1 MHGELLHH
9 SAGEVL
15 AMRYACGLYGGSFNP
30 LHLGHVRCMLE
41 AANRCERL
49 LIVISA
55 GENRGEI
62 GIRQRYRWVYEATKH
77 FPHVEL
83 HVLEDDAPTKAEY
96 GREQWFE
103 DARKVK
109 EWAGQKIDAV
119 FCGSDYG
126 PDSFW
131 AQCYPEA
138 ELVVLARDGIS
149 STAVR
154 ENPMACW
161 DMLPSFV
168 RPYYAK
174 KVLLIGGE
182 STGKSTLTISLARRY
197 NTCWLEEVGRDISM
211 RSGTDQWMLQADFTD
226 ILLQHKMRE
235 IEALQRANR
244 VLIEDT
250 DCLITLFYLNFL
262 EGDDARDNV
271 RLAEAIAHLNSY
283 DLILYLQPD
292 VAFVQ
297 DGDRSEVI
305 AADRETYSRQIEALY
320 HRFGFRVHEIRG
332 DYQTRYEAA
341 VELIDA
347 MLEGHA

>member
-1 MHGELLHH
+1 
-9 SAGEVL
+9 
-15 AMRYACGLYGGSFNP
+15 MRYACGLYGGSFNP

-41 AANRCERL
+41 AANRCDRL
-49 LIVISA
+49 IIVISD
-55 GENRGEI
+55 GKNRGEI
-62 GIRQRYRWVYEATKH
+62 SIRQRYRWVYEATKH

-83 HVLEDDAPTKAEY
+83 FVLEDTTPTKADYTE
-96 GREQWFE
+96 ELWLA
-103 DARKVK
+103 DAQKVK
-109 EWAGQKIDAV
+109 AFAGQRIDAV

-126 PDSFW
+126 PDSVW
-131 AQCYPEA
+131 AKCYPEA
-138 ELVVLARDGIS
+138 ELVVLERDGMS

-154 ENPMACW
+154 KDHMACW
-161 DMLPSFV
+161 DMLPDFV
-168 RPYYAK
+168 RPYFAK

-197 NTCWLEEVGRDISM
+197 ATCWLEEVGRDISA
-211 RSGTDQWMLQADFTD
+211 RSGTDLWMLQADFTD
-226 ILLQHKMRE
+226 ILLQHKARE

-244 VLIEDT
+244 VLFEDT

-262 EGDDARDNV
+262 EGDDAEDNV

-305 AADRETYSRQIEALY
+305 AADRERYSRQIAALY
-320 HRFGFRVHEIRG
+320 QRFGFRITEVRG
-332 DYQTRYEAA
+332 DYQTRYETA
-341 VELIDA
+341 VRLVDE
-347 MLEGHA
+347 MLRGGS